1 MCLECVAN
9 IIDGYSSVINEDGQ
23 FIECHKPEL
32 MEYCIKE
39 IIYLS
44 QDQSKISKLVNNF
57 KRFIRYA

>member
-1 MCLECVAN
+1 MRCQ
-9 IIDGYSSVINEDGQ
+9 YSSVINEDGQ